1 MDWSRSVLTDGK
13 IRASWGINGNDRV
26 SDYDTYTLYAV
37 DPDYSYNGVTG
48 VIPKSSVGN
57 AYLKWEE
64 TKQTNIGL
72 DLTFFDGRLTFTG
85 DYYVKKQPAC
95 LIMMLFLLKSGLIV
109 CV

>member
-1 MDWSRSVLTDGK
+1 MSFSWIGREQYLLDGK

-48 VIPKSSVGN
+48 VIPKSSVG

-72 DLTFFDGRLTFTG
+72 DLTFFDGRLSFTG
-85 DYYVKKQPAC
+85 DYYVKNNR
-95 LIMMLFLLKSGLIV
+95 FV
-109 CV
+109 